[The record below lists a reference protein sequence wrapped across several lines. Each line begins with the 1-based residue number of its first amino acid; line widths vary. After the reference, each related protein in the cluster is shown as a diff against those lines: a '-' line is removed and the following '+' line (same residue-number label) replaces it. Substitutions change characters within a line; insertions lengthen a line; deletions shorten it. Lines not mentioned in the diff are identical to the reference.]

1 MLIEIEQQISSLQL
15 ILIEFSGA
23 PGRLAP

>member
-1 MLIEIEQQISSLQL
+1 MLIEIEQQNKILQ
-15 ILIEFSGA
+15 IIWIEFSA